1 MAYLLQCAKFEY
13 YELNSLQNSRIYFFA
28 SVRNFPSH
36 QTKCLERA
44 ETKEKG

>member
-1 MAYLLQCAKFEY
+1 MAYFLQCAKFEY
-13 YELNSLQNSRIYFFA
+13 YKLNSLEKQPHLFLA

-36 QTKCLERA
+36 QKKILERA